1 LIGQQGYEIDS
12 QGNIGNETTRI
23 EDLLLRFVLL
33 MAIIPLTIK
42 DGSASQIAKQAVK
55 ACHKESGIPMSE
67 LASLIKRM
75 TKEVKEITDMIEK
88 ILKKCGIFL
97 EKIEALV
104 SHRHSFFSPAFL
116 FFILGP
122 LYFRYLGCNC
132 IESPEFWSPKV

>member
-1 LIGQQGYEIDS
+1 MIGQQGYEIDS

-42 DGSASQIAKQAVK
+42 DGSAGQIAKQAVK

-75 TKEVKEITDMIEK
+75 TKEVKEITDSIEK
-88 ILKKCGIFL
+88 KMQ
-97 EKIEALV
+97 EWQVA
-104 SHRHSFFSPAFL
+104 
-116 FFILGP
+116 
-122 LYFRYLGCNC
+122 
-132 IESPEFWSPKV
+132 